1 MWASN
6 NIKTCGISI
15 GGLLLPLKLYGSADN
30 GLKTSHP
37 AGADATLLQL
47 LKLQSDRSYNSF
59 FLNRGNIRP
68 IRGLCYNYLATIAK
82 AMVVEV
88 RSRCGCES
96 TGDVAG
102 TRLRFCQI

>member
-15 GGLLLPLKLYGSADN
+15 EGLLLPLKLHGSADN

-47 LKLQSDRSYNSF
+47 LKLRTGATTV
-59 FLNRGNIRP
+59 FLLTEKI
-68 IRGLCYNYLATIAK
+68 LDL
-82 AMVVEV
+82 
-88 RSRCGCES
+88 
-96 TGDVAG
+96 
-102 TRLRFCQI
+102 